1 MKKILIT
8 GGCGFIGS
16 NLVKLLI
23 KKNYKLLIFD
33 KLSYA
38 SNNTVSKIKN
48 KNIIFKKVDIS
59 NKKQLKKKLIK
70 YRPNY
75 IINCA
80 AETHVDRSIKRS
92 DEFIYSNI
100 IGTFNILEYLKINNK
115 CRLVHISTDEV
126 FGSLKKNEKK
136 FDENT
141 KYDPK
146 SPYSSSK
153 AASDHLVRAYGN
165 TFNIDYIITNCSNN
179 FGPFQH
185 PEKLIPKIILSCLK
199 KTKIPIYGNGKNLRE
214 WIYVKDHCEGIIL
227 CLEKGKSQ
235 NTYLIGSSNEYSN
248 IQIAKKICNF
258 FNKNFSDNFNYNSL
272 ISFVRDRKGHDFRY
286 AINSKKIRN
295 ELKFKNKTTFE
306 NALSETINFYYDN
319 RNNIKKIFKN

>member
-199 KTKIPIYGNGKNLRE
+199 KNKIPIYGNGKTKR
-214 WIYVKDHCEGIIL
+214 VD
-227 CLEKGKSQ
+227 
-235 NTYLIGSSNEYSN
+235 
-248 IQIAKKICNF
+248 IC
-258 FNKNFSDNFNYNSL
+258 
-272 ISFVRDRKGHDFRY
+272 
-286 AINSKKIRN
+286 
-295 ELKFKNKTTFE
+295 
-306 NALSETINFYYDN
+306 
-319 RNNIKKIFKN
+319 